1 MRVWRVCTFLF
12 KRLCRCYR
20 RIRQYCTTKKI
31 TVMKKFYLFV
41 LLLVSAVSANAQTF
55 DEADLVGSWTTTGLS
70 YAQLGITKI
79 ENITLGAGLYTRND
93 RTVYTNGLITVI
105 DEERD
110 RIVMERV
117 PDYYITNNNKLHIW
131 LDDSFALQF
140 IIEELT
146 PTTLKVRTYDGQSY
160 SFTKD
165 SSSSAVQSVS
175 VTRPADESTYN
186 LSGQKVENITA
197 DGIYIQN
204 GQKRVVKR

>member
-1 MRVWRVCTFLF
+1 
-12 KRLCRCYR
+12 
-20 RIRQYCTTKKI
+20 
-31 TVMKKFYLFV
+31 MKKFYLFV

-79 ENITLGAGLYTRND
+79 ESITLGAGLYTRND

>member
-1 MRVWRVCTFLF
+1 
-12 KRLCRCYR
+12 
-20 RIRQYCTTKKI
+20 
-31 TVMKKFYLFV
+31 
-41 LLLVSAVSANAQTF
+41 
-55 DEADLVGSWTTTGLS
+55 
-70 YAQLGITKI
+70 
-79 ENITLGAGLYTRND
+79 
-93 RTVYTNGLITVI
+93 
-105 DEERD
+105 
-110 RIVMERV
+110 MERV

-186 LSGQKVENITA
+186 LRGQKVENITA